1 MIILKKTER
10 IIKIP
15 TMLSTLQQRKNDI
28 LVDLLHRVYPSII
41 QSVSLQRLKK
51 SELGIIMM
59 SLTWRAAGVRYVQL
73 STNYG
78 ASLVKREQTYRS
90 IYKVEINRELMR
102 DLFYSFANFF
112 IYDLSSSDYNRIFKD
127 FLFTGDWFEDLHTYL
142 DYYIRYMDLSE
153 WE

>member
-10 IIKIP
+10 IIKVP
-15 TMLSTLQQRKNDI
+15 TMLSTSQQRKNDI
-28 LVDLLHRVYPSII
+28 LVDLLHCAYPSII
-41 QSVSLQRLKK
+41 QGVLLQRLKK

-78 ASLVKREQTYRS
+78 ASLVKREQAYKS
-90 IYKVEINRELMR
+90 VYKVEINRELMR

-112 IYDLSSSDYNRIFKD
+112 IYDLSTSDYNRIFNN
-127 FLFTGDWFEDLHTYL
+127 FLFTGDWFEDLNTYL
-142 DYYIRYMDLSE
+142 GYYTRYMDLKE

>member
-1 MIILKKTER
+1 MLILKNQER
-10 IIKIP
+10 IAKVP

-28 LVDLLHRVYPSII
+28 LVDLLHRAYPSII
-41 QSVSLQRLKK
+41 QGVSLQRLKK

-59 SLTWRAAGVRYVQL
+59 SLTWRVAGVRYVQL

-78 ASLVKREQTYRS
+78 ASLVKREQAYRS
-90 IYKVEINRELMR
+90 MYKVEINRELMR

-112 IYDLSSSDYNRIFKD
+112 IYDFSISDYNRIFKD
-127 FLFTGDWFEDLHTYL
+127 FLYTGDWFEDLHTYL
-142 DYYIRYMDLSE
+142 GYYIRYMNLKE

>member
-10 IIKIP
+10 ITKVPI
-15 TMLSTLQQRKNDI
+15 MLSPSQQRKNDI

-112 IYDLSSSDYNRIFKD
+112 IYDLSSSDYNRIFND

-142 DYYIRYMDLSE
+142 DYYIRYMNLKE

>member
-10 IIKIP
+10 IIKVP
-15 TMLSTLQQRKNDI
+15 TMLSSSQQRKNDM

-59 SLTWRAAGVRYVQL
+59 SLTWRATGVRYVQL

-78 ASLVKREQTYRS
+78 ASLVKREQAYRS
-90 IYKVEINRELMR
+90 MYKVEINRELMR
-102 DLFYSFANFF
+102 DLFYSFVNFF
-112 IYDLSSSDYNRIFKD
+112 IYDLSSSDYNRVFND

-142 DYYIRYMDLSE
+142 GYYIRYMDLKE

>member
-10 IIKIP
+10 ITKVPI
-15 TMLSTLQQRKNDI
+15 MLSPSQQRKNDI
-28 LVDLLHRVYPSII
+28 LVDLLHRVYSSII

-59 SLTWRAAGVRYVQL
+59 SLTWRAAGIRYVQL

-78 ASLVKREQTYRS
+78 ASLVKREQAYKS
-90 IYKVEINRELMR
+90 MYKVEINRELTR
-102 DLFYSFANFF
+102 DLFYSFVDFF
-112 IYDLSSSDYNRIFKD
+112 IYDLSLSDYNRVFND

-142 DYYIRYMDLSE
+142 DCYIRYMNLKE

>member
-1 MIILKKTER
+1 MLILKNQER
-10 IIKIP
+10 IAKVP

-28 LVDLLHRVYPSII
+28 LVDLLHRAYPLII
-41 QSVSLQRLKK
+41 QEVSLQRLKK

-59 SLTWRAAGVRYVQL
+59 SLTWRVAGVRYVQL

-78 ASLVKREQTYRS
+78 ASLVKREQAYKS
-90 IYKVEINRELMR
+90 VYKVEINRELMR

-112 IYDLSSSDYNRIFKD
+112 IYDLSTSDYNRIFNN
-127 FLFTGDWFEDLHTYL
+127 FLFTGDWFEDLNTYL
-142 DYYIRYMDLSE
+142 GYYTRYMDLKE

>member
-10 IIKIP
+10 IIKVP
-15 TMLSTLQQRKNDI
+15 TMLSTSQQRKNDI
-28 LVDLLHRVYPSII
+28 LVDLLHRAYPSII
-41 QSVSLQRLKK
+41 QRVLLQRLKK

-59 SLTWRAAGVRYVQL
+59 SLTWRVAGVRYVQL

-78 ASLVKREQTYRS
+78 ASLVKREQAYRS
-90 IYKVEINRELMR
+90 ICKVEINRELMR

-112 IYDLSSSDYNRIFKD
+112 IYDFSISDYNRIFKD
-127 FLFTGDWFEDLHTYL
+127 FLYTGDWFEDLHTYL
-142 DYYIRYMDLSE
+142 GYYIRYMNLKE

>member
-112 IYDLSSSDYNRIFKD
+112 IYDLSSSDYNRIFND

-142 DYYIRYMDLSE
+142 DYYIRYMNLKE

>member
-10 IIKIP
+10 IIKVP
-15 TMLSTLQQRKNDI
+15 TMLSTSQQRKNDI

>member
-10 IIKIP
+10 ITKVPI
-15 TMLSTLQQRKNDI
+15 MLSPSQQRKNDI
-28 LVDLLHRVYPSII
+28 LVDLLHRVYSSII

-59 SLTWRAAGVRYVQL
+59 SLTWRAAGIRYVQL

-78 ASLVKREQTYRS
+78 ASLVKREQAYKS
-90 IYKVEINRELMR
+90 MYKVEINRELTR
-102 DLFYSFANFF
+102 DLFYSFVDFF
-112 IYDLSSSDYNRIFKD
+112 IYDLSLSDYNRVFND
-127 FLFTGDWFEDLHTYL
+127 FLFTGDWFEDLHNYL
-142 DYYIRYMDLSE
+142 DYYIRYMNLKE

>member
-10 IIKIP
+10 ITKVPI
-15 TMLSTLQQRKNDI
+15 MLSPSQQRKNDI
-28 LVDLLHRVYPSII
+28 LVDLLHRVYSSII

-59 SLTWRAAGVRYVQL
+59 SLTWRAAGIRYVQL

-78 ASLVKREQTYRS
+78 ASLVKREQAYRS
-90 IYKVEINRELMR
+90 MYKVEINRELMR

-112 IYDLSSSDYNRIFKD
+112 IYDLSSSDYNRVFND

-142 DYYIRYMDLSE
+142 GYYIRYMDLKE

>member
-10 IIKIP
+10 IIKVP
-15 TMLSTLQQRKNDI
+15 TMLSTSQQRKNDI
-28 LVDLLHRVYPSII
+28 LVDLLHRVYSSII

-59 SLTWRAAGVRYVQL
+59 SLTWRAAGIRYVQL

-78 ASLVKREQTYRS
+78 ASLVKREQAYKS
-90 IYKVEINRELMR
+90 MYKVEINRELTR
-102 DLFYSFANFF
+102 DLFYSFVDFF
-112 IYDLSSSDYNRIFKD
+112 IYDLSLSDYNRVFND

-142 DYYIRYMDLSE
+142 YYYIRYMNLKE

>member
-1 MIILKKTER
+1 MLILKNQER
-10 IIKIP
+10 IGKVP
-15 TMLSTLQQRKNDI
+15 TTLPPSRQRKNDM

-41 QSVSLQRLKK
+41 QEVALQRLKK

-78 ASLVKREQTYRS
+78 ASLVKREQAYRS

>member
-1 MIILKKTER
+1 MLILKNQER
-10 IIKIP
+10 IGRVP
-15 TMLSTLQQRKNDI
+15 TTLPPSRQRKNDM

-41 QSVSLQRLKK
+41 QEVALQRLKK

-78 ASLVKREQTYRS
+78 ASLVKREQAYRS
-90 IYKVEINRELMR
+90 TYKVEINRELMR
-102 DLFYSFANFF
+102 DLFYSFTNFF

>member
-10 IIKIP
+10 IIKVP
-15 TMLSTLQQRKNDI
+15 TMLSTSQQRKNDI

-41 QSVSLQRLKK
+41 QGVLLQRLKK

-59 SLTWRAAGVRYVQL
+59 SLTWRVAGVRYVQL

-78 ASLVKREQTYRS
+78 ASLLKREQAYRS
-90 IYKVEINRELMR
+90 MYKVEINRELMR

-112 IYDLSSSDYNRIFKD
+112 IYDLSSSDYNRVFND

-142 DYYIRYMDLSE
+142 GYYIRYMDLKE

>member
-10 IIKIP
+10 IIKVP
-15 TMLSTLQQRKNDI
+15 TMLSTSQQRKNDI
-28 LVDLLHRVYPSII
+28 LVDLLHRAYPSII
-41 QSVSLQRLKK
+41 QEVLLQRLKK

-59 SLTWRAAGVRYVQL
+59 SLTWRVAGVRYVQL

-78 ASLVKREQTYRS
+78 ASLVKREQAYRS
-90 IYKVEINRELMR
+90 ICKVEINRELMR
-102 DLFYSFANFF
+102 ELFYSFANFF

-142 DYYIRYMDLSE
+142 DYYIRYMNLKE

>member
-10 IIKIP
+10 ITKVPI
-15 TMLSTLQQRKNDI
+15 MLSPSQQRKNDI
-28 LVDLLHRVYPSII
+28 LVDLLHRVYSSII

-59 SLTWRAAGVRYVQL
+59 SSTWRAAGVRYVLL

-78 ASLVKREQTYRS
+78 ASLVKREQAYKS
-90 IYKVEINRELMR
+90 VYKVEINRELMR

-112 IYDLSSSDYNRIFKD
+112 IYDLSTSDYNRIFNN
-127 FLFTGDWFEDLHTYL
+127 FLFTGDWFEDLNTYL
-142 DYYIRYMDLSE
+142 GYYTRYMDLKE

>member
-10 IIKIP
+10 ITKVPI
-15 TMLSTLQQRKNDI
+15 MLSPSQQRKNDI
-28 LVDLLHRVYPSII
+28 LVDLLHRVYSSII

-59 SLTWRAAGVRYVQL
+59 SLTWRVAGVRYVQL

-78 ASLVKREQTYRS
+78 ASLVKREQAYRS
-90 IYKVEINRELMR
+90 ICKVEINRELMR

-112 IYDLSSSDYNRIFKD
+112 IYDFSISDYNRIFKD
-127 FLFTGDWFEDLHTYL
+127 FLYTGDWFEDLHTYL
-142 DYYIRYMDLSE
+142 GYYIRYMNLKE

>member
-112 IYDLSSSDYNRIFKD
+112 IYDLSLSDYNRIFKD

-142 DYYIRYMDLSE
+142 GYYIRYMDLKE

>member
-10 IIKIP
+10 IIKVP
-15 TMLSTLQQRKNDI
+15 TMLSTSQQRKNDI
-28 LVDLLHRVYPSII
+28 LVDLLHRAYPSII
-41 QSVSLQRLKK
+41 QGVLLQRLKK

-59 SLTWRAAGVRYVQL
+59 SLTWRVAGVRYVQL

-78 ASLVKREQTYRS
+78 ASLVKREQAYKS
-90 IYKVEINRELMR
+90 ICKVEINRELMR

-112 IYDLSSSDYNRIFKD
+112 IYDFSISDYNRIFKD
-127 FLFTGDWFEDLHTYL
+127 FLYTGDWFEDLHTYL
-142 DYYIRYMDLSE
+142 GYYIRYMNLKE

>member
-10 IIKIP
+10 ITKVPI
-15 TMLSTLQQRKNDI
+15 MLSPSQQRKNDI
-28 LVDLLHRVYPSII
+28 LVDLLHRVYSSII

-59 SLTWRAAGVRYVQL
+59 SLTWRAAGIRYVQL

-78 ASLVKREQTYRS
+78 ASLVKREQAYKS
-90 IYKVEINRELMR
+90 MYKVEINRELMR
-102 DLFYSFANFF
+102 ELFYSFANFF
-112 IYDLSSSDYNRIFKD
+112 IYDLSTSDYNRIFNN
-127 FLFTGDWFEDLHTYL
+127 FLFTGDWFEDLNTYL
-142 DYYIRYMDLSE
+142 GYYTRYMDLKE

>member
-10 IIKIP
+10 ITKVPI
-15 TMLSTLQQRKNDI
+15 MLSPSQQRKNDI
-28 LVDLLHRVYPSII
+28 LVDLLHRVYSSII

-59 SLTWRAAGVRYVQL
+59 SLTWRAAGIRYVQL

-78 ASLVKREQTYRS
+78 ASLVKREQAYKS
-90 IYKVEINRELMR
+90 IYKVEINRELTR

-112 IYDLSSSDYNRIFKD
+112 IYDLSTSDYNRIFNN
-127 FLFTGDWFEDLHTYL
+127 FLFTGDWFEDLNTYL
-142 DYYIRYMDLSE
+142 GYYTRYMDLKE

>member
-59 SLTWRAAGVRYVQL
+59 SLTWRVAGVRYVQL

>member
-10 IIKIP
+10 ITKVPI
-15 TMLSTLQQRKNDI
+15 MLSPSQQRKNDI
-28 LVDLLHRVYPSII
+28 LVDLLHRVYSSII

-59 SLTWRAAGVRYVQL
+59 SLTWRAAGIRYVQL

-78 ASLVKREQTYRS
+78 ASLVKREQAYRS
-90 IYKVEINRELMR
+90 ICKVEINRELMR

-112 IYDLSSSDYNRIFKD
+112 IYDFSISDYNRIFKD
-127 FLFTGDWFEDLHTYL
+127 FLYTGDWFEDLHTYL
-142 DYYIRYMDLSE
+142 GYYIRYMDLKE

>member
-1 MIILKKTER
+1 MLILKNQER
-10 IIKIP
+10 IAKVP

-28 LVDLLHRVYPSII
+28 LVDLLHRVYSSII

-78 ASLVKREQTYRS
+78 ASLVKREQAYKS
-90 IYKVEINRELMR
+90 ICKVEINRELMR

-112 IYDLSSSDYNRIFKD
+112 IYDFSISDYNRIFKD
-127 FLFTGDWFEDLHTYL
+127 FLYTGDWFEDLHTYL
-142 DYYIRYMDLSE
+142 GYYIRYMNLKE

>member
-10 IIKIP
+10 IIKVP
-15 TMLSTLQQRKNDI
+15 TMLSTSQQRKNDI
-28 LVDLLHRVYPSII
+28 LVDLLHRAYPSII
-41 QSVSLQRLKK
+41 QGVSLQRLKK

-59 SLTWRAAGVRYVQL
+59 SLTWRVAGVRYVQL

-78 ASLVKREQTYRS
+78 ASLVKREQAYRS
-90 IYKVEINRELMR
+90 MYKVEINRELMR

-112 IYDLSSSDYNRIFKD
+112 IYDFSISDYNRIFKD
-127 FLFTGDWFEDLHTYL
+127 FLYTGDWFEDLHTYL
-142 DYYIRYMDLSE
+142 GYYIRYMNLKE

>member
-10 IIKIP
+10 IIKVP
-15 TMLSTLQQRKNDI
+15 TMLSTSQQRKNDI
-28 LVDLLHRVYPSII
+28 LVDLLHRAYPSII
-41 QSVSLQRLKK
+41 QEVLLQRLKK

-59 SLTWRAAGVRYVQL
+59 SLTWRVAGVRYVQL

-78 ASLVKREQTYRS
+78 ASLVKREQAYRS
-90 IYKVEINRELMR
+90 ICKVEINRELMR
-102 DLFYSFANFF
+102 ELFYSFANFF

-127 FLFTGDWFEDLHTYL
+127 FLLTGDWFEDLHTYL
-142 DYYIRYMDLSE
+142 DYYIRYMNLKE

>member
-59 SLTWRAAGVRYVQL
+59 SLTWRAAGIRYVQL

>member
-1 MIILKKTER
+1 MLILKNQER
-10 IIKIP
+10 IAKVP

-28 LVDLLHRVYPSII
+28 LVDLLHRAYPLII

-59 SLTWRAAGVRYVQL
+59 SLTWRAAGVRYVLL

-78 ASLVKREQTYRS
+78 ASLVKREQAYKS
-90 IYKVEINRELMR
+90 VYKVEINRELMR
-102 DLFYSFANFF
+102 ELFYSFANFF
-112 IYDLSSSDYNRIFKD
+112 IYDLSTSDYNRIFNN

-142 DYYIRYMDLSE
+142 DYYIRYMNLKE

>member
-10 IIKIP
+10 IGKVP
-15 TMLSTLQQRKNDI
+15 TTLPPSRQRKNDM

-78 ASLVKREQTYRS
+78 ASLVKREQAYRS
-90 IYKVEINRELMR
+90 TYKVEINRELTR
-102 DLFYSFANFF
+102 DLFYCFVNFF
-112 IYDLSSSDYNRIFKD
+112 IYDLSISDYNRIFND

-142 DYYIRYMDLSE
+142 DYYIRYINLSE

>member
-10 IIKIP
+10 ITKVPI
-15 TMLSTLQQRKNDI
+15 MLSPSQQRKNDI
-28 LVDLLHRVYPSII
+28 LVDLLHRVYSSII

-78 ASLVKREQTYRS
+78 ASLVKREQAYKS
-90 IYKVEINRELMR
+90 MYKVEINRELTR
-102 DLFYSFANFF
+102 DLFYSFVDFF
-112 IYDLSSSDYNRIFKD
+112 IYDLSSSDYNRVFND

-142 DYYIRYMDLSE
+142 DCYIRYMNLKE